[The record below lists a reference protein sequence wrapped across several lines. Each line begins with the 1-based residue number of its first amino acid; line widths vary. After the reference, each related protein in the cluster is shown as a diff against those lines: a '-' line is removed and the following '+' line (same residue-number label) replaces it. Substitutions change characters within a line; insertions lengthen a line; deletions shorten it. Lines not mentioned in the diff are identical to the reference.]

1 MVMDL
6 ILFSTD
12 DQASM
17 NIFENLS
24 SLVELEEIGQFK
36 NHPYYRYGNFYFVII
51 EKEKVRAEGIDE
63 EIKEAL
69 GINFEN
75 IIVASKHR
83 SESGMRSLTVHPIGN
98 YGSADLGGRER
109 MLVKTP
115 SNYMTGA
122 LIKLVKLGGGC
133 EYSISYEVTHHGP
146 YLNTPTF
153 FIEIGS
159 NEPEWND
166 RYAGKLIAETILK
179 MKKTDDEIAI
189 GIGGGHYAPRFT
201 KIAMAKKLSFG
212 HMAPKYSA
220 GKIDLY
226 MLEQMKLKS
235 NAKYVVMEKKDIP
248 GKERKRIE
256 DLLPSLHLEL
266 VDPDSLP
273 DRD

>member
-1 MVMDL
+1 MDL

-17 NIFENLS
+17 NIFENFR
-24 SLVELEEIGQFK
+24 SLVELEEIGKFK

-51 EKEKVRAEGIDE
+51 DNEKVRAEGVDE
-63 EIKEAL
+63 EIKKAL
-69 GINFEN
+69 GINFES
-75 IIVASKHR
+75 IIVVSKHR

-109 MLVKTP
+109 TLVNTP

-122 LIKLVKLGGGC
+122 LIKLAELGGGF
-133 EYSISYEVTHHGP
+133 EYNISYEVTHHGP
-146 YLNTPTF
+146 YLTSPTF

-166 RYAGKLIAETILK
+166 RKAGKLIAETILK

-201 KIAMAKKLSFG
+201 KIALAKKLSFG

-220 GKIDLY
+220 EKIDLY
-226 MLEQMKLKS
+226 ILEQMKLKS

-248 GKERKRIE
+248 SKERKRIE

-266 VDPDSLP
+266 VDPDILP